1 MRSGGERRYK
11 DNGFSGIPPWLRVLY
26 IILEMSDILHYL
38 GNVWYFTVSRKCLIF
53 YIIWEMSE
61 MLPVLKSL
69 PCQLRTFCRPR
80 PRQSSTAVPS
90 YVQTGTKISFRT
102 KDKNIYVELY
112 KFDFKV
118 LSLSLCS
125 YQTLLH
131 KVFWNWKTKLFPSLH
146 RPTCCPA
153 GVLQLIGNGSIPFH
167 SGSKDPSLL
176 VVAHK
181 SGYRSKHKGT
191 LMLLS
196 LMWDIFQTW
205 KVERVPFKGCCDLVL
220 GQRWRALSK
229 KHNQKLV
236 DVVLAE
242 EVNFEHG
249 HINDT
254 FTCFHF
260 DQHWVEDTQ

>member
-1 MRSGGERRYK
+1 MIFYSI
-11 DNGFSGIPPWLRVLY
+11 S
-26 IILEMSDILHYL
+26 EMSDILHYL
-38 GNVWYFTVSRKCLIF
+38 GNVWDVASFKVSPLST
-53 YIIWEMSE
+53 Y
-61 MLPVLKSL
+61 VN
-69 PCQLRTFCRPR
+69 LRHFVGPDPDNPPLQCPPTSRLAPKFLFAP
-80 PRQSSTAVPS
+80 
-90 YVQTGTKISFRT
+90 KI
-102 KDKNIYVELY
+102 KNIYVELY

-167 SGSKDPSLL
+167 SGCKDPSLL

-196 LMWDIFQTW
+196 LIWDIFQTGS
-205 KVERVPFKGCCDLVL
+205 F
-220 GQRWRALSK
+220 
-229 KHNQKLV
+229 
-236 DVVLAE
+236 
-242 EVNFEHG
+242 
-249 HINDT
+249 
-254 FTCFHF
+254 
-260 DQHWVEDTQ
+260 